1 MDSLPD
7 APVWRG
13 QARPDYIAAPA
24 PEWVDPSLLRRA
36 AKEEKNR
43 VDARIESISENN
55 QRRVS

>member
-24 PEWVDPSLLRRA
+24 PEWVDPPTRRA
-36 AKEEKNR
+36 AKGEKNR
-43 VDARIESISENN
+43 VDVRIESFGEYD
-55 QRRVS
+55 QQRVS